1 MSTFQGDVVMVNFLL
16 LFSCFEFDT
25 SHVPC
30 LSVIVAVLYLTMTI
44 VCSVV
49 IVTDSFAVILIFTDT
64 LTITVHQCHCLCP
77 VLNCAML
84 RGYIKNGFSNNF
96 PESNNATYARGEVLL
111 S

>member
-1 MSTFQGDVVMVNFLL
+1 MSTFQGDVLMVNFLL

-64 LTITVHQCHCLCP
+64 LSITVHQYHC
-77 VLNCAML
+77 
-84 RGYIKNGFSNNF
+84 
-96 PESNNATYARGEVLL
+96 
-111 S
+111 